1 MSVLDDPSNHMPIK
15 EKTTSPF
22 DAFVTERVDPLIQ
35 KEGNVTIND
44 KKPYLDKFVGLKKQ

>member
-1 MSVLDDPSNHMPIK
+1 MSVLDNPNNHVPIK

-35 KEGNVTIND
+35 KEGNGTIND